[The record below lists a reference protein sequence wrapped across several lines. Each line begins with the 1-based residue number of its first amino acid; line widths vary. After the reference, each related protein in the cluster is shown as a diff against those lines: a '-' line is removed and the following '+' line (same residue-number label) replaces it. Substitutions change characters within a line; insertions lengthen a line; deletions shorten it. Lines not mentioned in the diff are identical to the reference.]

1 VALALACERVAREV
15 ADVALGNEFDHNNRA
30 ERQVKVKD
38 AKESA
43 KAEVWESFRFAVVSN
58 RDSPESDR
66 SRCRAFIERRDAVV
80 LVALLNES
88 VGAGYW
94 DRNTGRRP
102 SARGRSLACSINGS
116 LTRLVDPDTTLK
128 SKIVEFIKH
137 SDFVWPEGR
146 YERVWVREPVDPD
159 EVSFETGVFFTR
171 RG

>member
-1 VALALACERVAREV
+1 MAREV
-15 ADVALGNEFDHNNRA
+15 ANGALGNEFDHNNRA